1 MGRGASDVQRA
12 RWLRPA
18 VLALLAVLAWPAAG
32 RSLPTYVESLLA
44 GDDAIVVRGMAPD
57 GPVLT
62 FGRRFGGSGVSLY
75 YRGVEYINND
85 SRRGVDYGR
94 QLQSAVQYRGGGEC
108 FNPTEAGGR
117 YDHGQPRSSS
127 VLLQAERGPDGS
139 LTTETEMAF
148 WMAPKSFKD
157 KKNETCVALND
168 KIRDGFRLRRM
179 VRVGHDGHDNVIVY
193 NTQFF
198 APRVEPKPR
207 YVPIVTHAPKTFT
220 KVFEVRP
227 ASLVAEPATR
237 RNRRGPYPFLQATPD
252 ERHAIVVCSRRPT
265 GNYFYGYTRFADVT
279 TSRVAFFADKP
290 EQQSR
295 LFENLVIVGT
305 VDEVRSA
312 TVKFCF

>member
-1 MGRGASDVQRA
+1 MDRQRA
-12 RWLRPA
+12 PWWRSA
-18 VLALLAVLAWPAAG
+18 ALALLACLVWPAEG
-32 RSLPTYVESLLA
+32 RDLPPYVESLLA
-44 GDDAIVVRGMAPD
+44 GDDAIVVRGAAP
-57 GPVLT
+57 GAPVLT

-94 QLQSAVQYRGGGEC
+94 QLQSAVQYRDGGEC

-117 YDHGQPRSSS
+117 YDHSQPRSSS
-127 VLLQAERGPDGS
+127 VLIEAKRGADGS

-148 WMAPKSFKD
+148 WMAPDTAKD

-168 KIRDGFRLRRM
+168 KIRDGFRLRRF
-179 VRVGHDGHDNVIVY
+179 VHVGYEGHDNVIVY

-207 YVPIVTHAPKTFT
+207 YVPIVTHAPKSFT

-227 ASLVAEPATR
+227 TSLVAEPATR

-252 ERHAIVVCSRRPT
+252 ERHAIVVCWRRPT
-265 GNYFYGYTRFADVT
+265 GNYFYGYTRFPDVT

-290 EQQSR
+290 ERESR
-295 LFENLVIVGT
+295 PFENLVIVGT